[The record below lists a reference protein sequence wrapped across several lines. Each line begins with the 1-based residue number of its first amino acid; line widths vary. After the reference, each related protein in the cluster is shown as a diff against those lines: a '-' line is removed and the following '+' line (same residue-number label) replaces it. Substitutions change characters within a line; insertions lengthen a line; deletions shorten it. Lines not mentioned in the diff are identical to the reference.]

1 MDIDHLHGGELF
13 QDTTRG
19 QPGHEG
25 MKAALE
31 RDLQAVGQERDED
44 MSLNPT
50 LVLMEDR
57 TDRQIPLRFL
67 NACST
72 ATSGM

>member
-25 MKAALE
+25 MNARSDAK
-31 RDLQAVGQERDED
+31 QPG
-44 MSLNPT
+44 
-50 LVLMEDR
+50 
-57 TDRQIPLRFL
+57 IPIESSR
-67 NACST
+67 
-72 ATSGM
+72 